1 RDRSLGW
8 AFPSWRAGATARHG
22 LRFFD
27 EHNLLFR
34 GGFAWGAGLPFTEEM
49 EAGGGGLRGFNYREF
64 RGDTTVD
71 GHIEYYIPIVWA
83 FSTALRGLLFYDTQA
98 IWFRRLDTSRMTAA
112 GTYAVRHSDGSVRT
126 YLPEISTAGPHP
138 PHSRLD

>member
-64 RGDTTVD
+64 RGDTSID

-83 FSTALRGLLFYDTQA
+83 WNVAVRGLVFWDSQA
-98 IWFRRLDTSRMTAA
+98 MWWSNLGPLLMLPNGTYRVNHPDGTFRDFLPEVDSA
-112 GTYAVRHSDGSVRT
+112 GT
-126 YLPEISTAGPHP
+126 PGPP
-138 PHSRLD
+138 P